1 VGLAL
6 PLFNERAHITLGGT
20 FDVPL
25 QSQADYQ
32 TTLRLLPDVSLDLML
47 NKTGSIKAT
56 FFYKQS
62 VDFLT
67 GATST
72 GAGLVP
78 KRYGTSISYGREFDN
93 LGELFRKNSKNKKV
107 PTNLPDSIP
116 SKQDSTIKS
125 GN

>member
-1 VGLAL
+1 
-6 PLFNERAHITLGGT
+6 LGGT

-25 QSQADYQ
+25 QSQATDVQ
-32 TTLRLLPDVSLDLML
+32 TSLRLLPDVSLDLML

-67 GATST
+67 GST
-72 GAGLVP
+72 IGTGLIP

-93 LGELFRKNSKNKKV
+93 LGELFKINRKKTKINKQKDTIQNSSV
-107 PTNLPDSIP
+107 
-116 SKQDSTIKS
+116 DSTTV
-125 GN
+125 GVHY